1 MHAPLEDHWRDVK
14 RLIWYLKSTTDY
26 GIRINQSIRLNLSMF
41 SYVDYAGNLSARSST
56 TDCIFFL
63 GLIQL
68 FGHKKT
74 IARLSSEAE
83 YWAVASAV
91 DYTT

>member
-1 MHAPLEDHWRDVK
+1 
-14 RLIWYLKSTTDY
+14 
-26 GIRINQSIRLNLSMF
+26 MF

-91 DYTT
+91 DDTT